1 MMPDTPDTNTTKAN
15 IPHPNTPDQ
24 NIPNQN
30 TVDANTMDQNSS
42 KKPSVADI
50 LVEALPY
57 IQQFSTKTIV
67 IKYGGHAMVDEKL
80 KRDFANDITLLKFIG
95 INPVV
100 VHGGG
105 PQINKVLSAMGITS
119 TFIRGMRYTDD
130 ATMDVVEMVLGGKV
144 NKDIVARINQEG
156 GRAVGL
162 TGKDGSLILA
172 EKMKIYV
179 QDDREKPPEIIDPGM
194 VGDVVS
200 VNPEIIH
207 TLTAQGFIPI
217 IAPVG
222 IGKNGE
228 TYNINADVVAS
239 RIAASLAAER
249 LILVTDVDGVL
260 DPDQNLVS
268 SVNGTDIRQMIENRQ
283 IQGGMIPKVECALS
297 ALQRKVKKAHIIN
310 GKISHAVLL
319 ELFTDSGIGTQ
330 VER

>member
-1 MMPDTPDTNTTKAN
+1 MTNTT
-15 IPHPNTPDQ
+15 
-24 NIPNQN
+24 
-30 TVDANTMDQNSS
+30 
-42 KKPSVADI
+42 VADI
-50 LVEALPY
+50 LIEALPY
-57 IQQFSTKTIV
+57 IRRFSKKTVV

-80 KRDFANDITLLKFIG
+80 KTDFSKDMILLKTIG

-105 PQINKVLSAMGITS
+105 PQINKVLDAMGITS

-162 TGKDGSLILA
+162 TGKDGGLLLA
-172 EKMKIYV
+172 EKMTIV
-179 QDDREKPPEIIDPGM
+179 HQEADKPPEIIDPGM
-194 VGDVVS
+194 VGSVS
-200 VNPEIIH
+200 KVNPEIIH
-207 TLTAQGFIPI
+207 TLTGQGFIPI

-222 IGKNGE
+222 IGAGGE

-239 RIAASLAAER
+239 KVAAALNAER

-260 DPDQNLVS
+260 DPDKKLIS
-268 SVNGTDIRQMIENRQ
+268 SLNDKEIGEMIQDGR
-283 IQGGMIPKVECALS
+283 IAGGMIPKVECALS
-297 ALQRKVKKAHIIN
+297 AIREGVEKSHIIN
-310 GKISHAVLL
+310 GKTPHAVLL

-330 VER
+330 VFNS

>member
-1 MMPDTPDTNTTKAN
+1 MSTSAVGDRN
-15 IPHPNTPDQ
+15 
-24 NIPNQN
+24 
-30 TVDANTMDQNSS
+30 
-42 KKPSVADI
+42 VADI

-57 IQQFSTKTIV
+57 IQQFSTQTIV
-67 IKYGGHAMVDEKL
+67 IKYGGHAMVDDKL
-80 KRDFANDITLLKFIG
+80 KRDFANDITLLKYIG

-105 PQINKVLSAMGITS
+105 PQISKVLSAMGITS
-119 TFIRGMRYTDD
+119 TFIRGMRYTDN

-179 QDDREKPPEIIDPGM
+179 QDDQEKPPEIIDPGM

-207 TLTAQGFIPI
+207 TLTAKGFIPI

-222 IGKNGE
+222 VGKNGE

-239 RIAASLAAER
+239 RIAASLSAER
-249 LILVTDVDGVL
+249 LILLTDVDGVL
-260 DPDQNLVS
+260 DADNALVS
-268 SVNGTDIRQMIENRQ
+268 SINDQRIGQMIRDEQ
-283 IQGGMIPKVECALS
+283 IKGGMIPKVECALS
-297 ALQRKVKKAHIIN
+297 ALKNGVKKTHIIN
-310 GKISHAVLL
+310 GKIPHAVLL

-330 VER
+330 VFVNGPA

>member
-1 MMPDTPDTNTTKAN
+1 M
-15 IPHPNTPDQ
+15 
-24 NIPNQN
+24 NQ
-30 TVDANTMDQNSS
+30 SS
-42 KKPSVADI
+42 GNDRNVADI

-57 IQQFSTKTIV
+57 IQHFSTKTIV
-67 IKYGGHAMVDEKL
+67 IKYGGHAMVDDRL
-80 KRDFANDITLLKFIG
+80 KRDFASDITLLKYIG

-105 PQINKVLSAMGITS
+105 PQISKVLAAMGITS

-194 VGDVVS
+194 VGDVKS

-207 TLTAQGFIPI
+207 TLTARGFIPI

-222 IGKNGE
+222 VGKNGE

-239 RIAASLAAER
+239 RIAASLGAER
-249 LILVTDVDGVL
+249 LILLTDVDGVL
-260 DPDQNLVS
+260 DPDGQLIS
-268 SVNGTDIRQMIENRQ
+268 SIDDLRIGQMIQDAQ
-283 IQGGMIPKVECALS
+283 IKGGMIPKVECALN
-297 ALQRKVKKAHIIN
+297 ALKRGVKKTHIIN
-310 GKISHAVLL
+310 GKIPHAVLL

-330 VER
+330 VFVNAPA

>member
-1 MMPDTPDTNTTKAN
+1 MN
-15 IPHPNTPDQ
+15 
-24 NIPNQN
+24 
-30 TVDANTMDQNSS
+30 
-42 KKPSVADI
+42 PSAVGDRNVADI
-50 LVEALPY
+50 LVESLPY

-67 IKYGGHAMVDEKL
+67 IKYGGHAMVDDKL
-80 KRDFANDITLLKFIG
+80 KRDFANDITLLKYIG

-105 PQINKVLSAMGITS
+105 PQISKVLSAMGITS

-179 QDDREKPPEIIDPGM
+179 QDDQEKPPEIIDPGM

-207 TLTAQGFIPI
+207 TLTAKGFIPI

-222 IGKNGE
+222 VGKNGE

-239 RIAASLAAER
+239 RIAASLSAER
-249 LILVTDVDGVL
+249 LILLTDVDGVL
-260 DPDQNLVS
+260 DADNALVS
-268 SVNGTDIRQMIENRQ
+268 SINDQRIGQMIGNKE
-283 IQGGMIPKVECALS
+283 IKGGMIPKVECALT
-297 ALQRKVKKAHIIN
+297 ALKRGVKKTHIIN
-310 GKISHAVLL
+310 GKIPHAVLL

-330 VER
+330 VFVNGPS